1 MKTLI
6 ETKTGKIVN
15 AGDVITLDGSAHVLT
30 DFDVPGLVGRGILT
44 FACVTSYPKEN
55 NQKATSKVDK
65 TIICTTIN
73 SAKEDIPHEI
83 PYTPEEVYMPMQL
96 THPKLQAIFFD
107 WGYNKGLHTEEEIKQ
122 AVAVMWQLHPMSL
135 LQIALKAMADEW
147 NFFDMDKYQ
156 GPAYAFSV
164 ATGKVVPINVT
175 EEFKYTEYVALF
187 DSKKAINEALEVV
200 EELTDILFPYGE

>member
-6 ETKTGKIVN
+6 ETKTGKVVN

-30 DFDVPGLVGRGILT
+30 DFDVPGLVGHGILS
-44 FACVTSYPKEN
+44 FACGVSSPEETLKKDVTREDLKEMI
-55 NQKATSKVDK
+55 Q
-65 TIICTTIN
+65 
-73 SAKEDIPHEI
+73 HEMCH
-83 PYTPEEVYMPMQL
+83 TPEEVYMPMQL

-107 WGYNKGLHTEEEIKQ
+107 WGYNKGLHTEEVIKQ

-135 LQIALKAMADEW
+135 LQVALKAMADEW

-156 GPAYAFSV
+156 GPAYAFSA
-164 ATGKVVPINVT
+164 ATGKVVPVTVT
-175 EEFKYTEYVALF
+175 EEFRYTEYVALF
-187 DSKKAINEALEVV
+187 DSRKAINEALEVV